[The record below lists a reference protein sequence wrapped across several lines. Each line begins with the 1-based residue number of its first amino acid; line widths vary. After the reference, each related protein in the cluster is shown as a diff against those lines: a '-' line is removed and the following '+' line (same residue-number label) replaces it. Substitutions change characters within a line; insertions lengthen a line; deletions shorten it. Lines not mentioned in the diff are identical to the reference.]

1 MPSARSPVVENRNRP
16 RQMKEQNDDQEKH
29 AQEAR
34 CPATVLSRRDAHTS
48 GDQDKTREERPEG
61 APREPG
67 GRNQRARHE
76 IYVREL
82 LNAKSPDGKGEGE
95 PAGLVQIAHWPSE
108 SALVNEFN
116 NTMRS
121 T

>member
-1 MPSARSPVVENRNRP
+1 M
-16 RQMKEQNDDQEKH
+16 D
-29 AQEAR
+29 
-34 CPATVLSRRDAHTS
+34 
-48 GDQDKTREERPEG
+48 DQDKTREERPEG

-108 SALVNEFN
+108 TALVNEFN